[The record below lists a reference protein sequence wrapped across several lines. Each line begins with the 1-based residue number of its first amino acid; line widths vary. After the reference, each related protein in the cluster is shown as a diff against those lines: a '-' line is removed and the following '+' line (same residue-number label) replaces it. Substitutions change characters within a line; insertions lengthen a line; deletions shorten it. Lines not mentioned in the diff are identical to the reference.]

1 MKSEENRQRGLMMEV
16 VHGRVL
22 FNIKGLLRETISPN
36 KDLVKIDTFVIKCK
50 SFFTNNFT
58 NILFLELK
66 DMYISLS
73 LYIFMYI

>member
-36 KDLVKIDTFVIKCK
+36 KALVKNATFVIKCK
-50 SFFTNNFT
+50 SFFTHNFT

-66 DMYISLS
+66 DICIYHY
-73 LYIFMYI
+73 LYIYEIE

>member
-1 MKSEENRQRGLMMEV
+1 MKSKENRQRGLMMEV

-36 KDLVKIDTFVIKCK
+36 KALVKIDTFVIKCK

-66 DMYISLS
+66 DMYISLF
-73 LYIFMYI
+73 YIYL